1 MQTPTDLIMN
11 TSQTSTLFSLFGAAI
26 MTIAM
31 LAGVNGLATG
41 DAPDAQMARAAA
53 SQPEA

>member
-41 DAPDAQMARAAA
+41 DAPDALKASAAA
-53 SQPEA
+53 SQPKA

>member
-1 MQTPTDLIMN
+1 MN
-11 TSQTSTLFSLFGAAI
+11 TQQTSTLFSLFAAAI

-41 DAPDAQMARAAA
+41 EAHDTQMAKAAT
-53 SQPEA
+53 SQPKT

>member
-1 MQTPTDLIMN
+1 MTTRQA
-11 TSQTSTLFSLFGAAI
+11 STLFSVFSFFSAAV

-41 DAPDAQMARAAA
+41 DAASAQMAAAAA
-53 SQPEA
+53 SQPKA

>member
-1 MQTPTDLIMN
+1 MN
-11 TSQTSTLFSLFGAAI
+11 TPQTSTLFSLFGAAI

-31 LAGVNGLATG
+31 LAGVNGLAIS

-53 SQPEA
+53 NQPKA

>member
-1 MQTPTDLIMN
+1 MN
-11 TSQTSTLFSLFGAAI
+11 THQASTLLSVFGAAV

-41 DAPDAQMARAAA
+41 EAAPTPMAAKAVA
-53 SQPEA
+53 STAKA

>member
-1 MQTPTDLIMN
+1 MATQ
-11 TSQTSTLFSLFGAAI
+11 QASTLFSLLGAAV

-41 DAPDAQMARAAA
+41 ETATTPMAAQAAA
-53 SQPEA
+53 STAKA

>member
-1 MQTPTDLIMN
+1 MKSQPT
-11 TSQTSTLFSLFGAAI
+11 SSLFALFGAAI

-41 DAPDAQMARAAA
+41 EARDAQLAHAAE
-53 SQPEA
+53 SQPKA